1 MQRTLIKNMAA
12 LKLKALTETLNKIN
26 FDEELGLFKIEELL
40 IELNTT
46 NKVLLVYEFLLNQQE
61 ISPEINLHLKIMEDQ
76 VDKTTALI
84 ESVDVVKDPAPEI
97 IEEITFQ
104 YQNLPPVVS
113 SVEELNTTS
122 QNNNISPGP
131 EIKSESTKTKRK
143 LEISIND
150 KFRIQ
155 NELFGQSQQE
165 YNIAIE
171 QLNNIETQKEAEIYL
186 NSLCELYTWN
196 VESPV
201 YKTILRIVH
210 KRFQ

>member
-1 MQRTLIKNMAA
+1 MAA

>member
-1 MQRTLIKNMAA
+1 MAA
-12 LKLKALTETLNKIN
+12 LKLKALRETLNKIN
-26 FDEELGLFKIEELL
+26 FDEELGLIKIEELL

-46 NKVLLVYEFLLNQQE
+46 NKVLSVYEFILNQQE

-104 YQNLPPVVS
+104 SQNLPPVVS
-113 SVEELNTTS
+113 SVEELNTS
-122 QNNNISPGP
+122 PQNNNISPEP
-131 EIKSESTKTKRK
+131 ETKSESTKSKRK

-165 YNIAIE
+165 YNIAVE